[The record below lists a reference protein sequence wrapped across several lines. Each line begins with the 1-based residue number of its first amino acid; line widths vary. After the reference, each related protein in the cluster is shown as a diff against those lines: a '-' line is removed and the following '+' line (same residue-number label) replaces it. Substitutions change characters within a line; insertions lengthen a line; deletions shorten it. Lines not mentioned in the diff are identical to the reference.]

1 MSLFRLIAPCC
12 LLLWGLSLH
21 AQLLVGR
28 VIDSELQKPIPRAS
42 VRVKAE
48 RTGVL
53 TDSLGFFRLRL
64 DSAGWYELVASSV
77 GYDAKTLSVLVSET
91 AADTLLI
98 GLKVASIQ
106 LNDQVVVTAQR
117 YQTNSF
123 ERPEALTVM
132 TQRDLLRNGLR
143 STPEAL
149 MGQTGIF
156 IQKTNHGGGS
166 PFMRG
171 LTGQQTLLLMDG
183 FRLNN
188 ASFRSG
194 PNQYFNTID
203 PFILERI
210 EAVRGGGSVQY
221 GSDALGGT
229 INLLSYSPEFS
240 EETRVRGS
248 AMSTWMSGDMET
260 SGRFA
265 LGLSAK
271 RLAVQVGYSYR
282 DFGHLV
288 GGKGIGRQQ
297 PSGYVQQSA
306 DVKIH
311 LKTSAR
317 STLTFAHQQL
327 RQDSVPVYHKIQLE
341 GYQLH
346 HMSPQQ
352 RTMTYAR
359 WQGTTSSVLFSDW
372 QVGVVKQS
380 SSEER
385 HLRKVGA
392 DLQINESDQVY
403 TWGATASF
411 LSRFTGFWSAQTGA
425 EWYQDRV
432 ESSRSRFSLTN
443 AFPRQ
448 SVRGLYPNDAQMS
461 SFGLYSLH
469 TLTFVDWVVTAGVRK
484 SFHQLLIPTDE
495 LGEVRVTPSA
505 WVGNLGLTYKLTP
518 ALHLV
523 GGVNSSFRAPNID
536 DMGTLGIVDFRFEVP
551 NTALNPERG
560 LNKEL
565 GLKWKSERFSATGH
579 YFHMN
584 LTDLIGR
591 TKTEE
596 IRQGYAVYLKENS
609 NRAFVRGWETDLEWQ
624 PADKWLFFANSTYT
638 YGQNRSANEP
648 LRRIPPWFGRV
659 GLSRQVN
666 PKFWVKSEWW
676 YAGAQTRLAKA
687 DKDDNRIGPDGT
699 PAWNVFNLSAT
710 YRVSLLHFTAECQN
724 LFNEAY
730 RTHGSGINGVGRS
743 FWFSLRFIW

>member
-1 MSLFRLIAPCC
+1 MSLLRFVAPCC
-12 LLLWGLSLH
+12 LLLWSLSLH
-21 AQLLVGR
+21 AQQLVGR
-28 VIDSELQKPIPRAS
+28 VIDSEQQRPVPRAS
-42 VRVKAE
+42 VRIKTE

-53 TDSLGFFRLRL
+53 TDSLGFFRLRVAA
-64 DSAGWYELVASSV
+64 AGRYELVASSV

-91 AADTLLI
+91 TPDTLLI
-98 GLKVASIQ
+98 GLKIASIQ

-149 MGQTGIF
+149 MGQTGVF

-171 LTGQQTLLLMDG
+171 LTGQQTLLLVDG

-194 PNQYFNTID
+194 PNQYFNTVD

-210 EAVRGGGSVQY
+210 EAIRGGGSVQY

-248 AMSTWMSGDMET
+248 AMSTWMTGDMET

-288 GGKGIGRQQ
+288 GGRGVGVQQ
-297 PSGYVQQSA
+297 PSGYIQQSA
-306 DVKIH
+306 DVKVH
-311 LKTSAR
+311 LKTGAR

-327 RQDSVPVYHKIQLE
+327 RQDSVPVYHKIRLE
-341 GYQLH
+341 GYELH
-346 HMSPQQ
+346 HMSPQL
-352 RTMTYAR
+352 RRMTYAR
-359 WQGTTSSVLFSDW
+359 WQGTTASALFSDW
-372 QVGVVKQS
+372 QVGVVRQL

-392 DLQINESDQVY
+392 NQQVNESDQVN

-411 LSRFTGFWSAQTGA
+411 LSRVTSFWNAQTGA

-432 ESSRSRFSLTN
+432 QSSRTRFSLSD

-448 SVRGLYPNDAQMS
+448 SLRGLYPNNARMS
-461 SFGLYSLH
+461 SLGLYSLH
-469 TLTFVDWVVTAGVRK
+469 TLTFADWVVTAGLRK
-484 SFHQLLIPTDE
+484 SLHQLLIPTDE
-495 LGEVRVTPSA
+495 LGEVRVNPSA

-518 ALHLV
+518 SLHVV

-565 GLKWKSERFSATGH
+565 GLKWKSERLSATAH

-591 TKTEE
+591 TKTDE

-609 NRAFVRGWETDLEWQ
+609 NRALIRGWEADLEWQ
-624 PADKWLFFANSTYT
+624 PADKWLVFANSTYT

-648 LRRIPPWFGRV
+648 LRRIPPWFGRA
-659 GLSRQVN
+659 GLSRQVT
-666 PKFWVKSEWW
+666 PKLWVKSEWW

-687 DKDDNRIGPDGT
+687 DKDDNRIGPAGT
-699 PAWNVFNLSAT
+699 PAWNVINLSAT

-724 LFNEAY
+724 LLDEAY